1 LASSSLLS
9 VSLILRYQRG
19 SITYSNLIPA
29 AENAALF
36 ELANAINSLQREV
49 FESANKRLTHRV
61 SAS

>member
-1 LASSSLLS
+1 MAIRSLLS

-19 SITYSNLIPA
+19 SLTYSNLRPA

-36 ELANAINSLQREV
+36 ELANAINSLQREE
-49 FESANKRLTHRV
+49 FESANKRLSHRI

>member
-9 VSLILRYQRG
+9 VSLILRFQRG
-19 SITYSNLIPA
+19 SITYSSLIPA